1 MTGPGRAQG
10 SYDPVIFDPPASPP
24 PLPLQTEPV
33 SSCTRY
39 FLFQEFNKGRFSL
52 GGNLPNVPANVRL
65 HKGWFDNTLPPF
77 AANMTKP
84 IMVLHVDCDLYSST
98 VTIFKYLKPFLI
110 PGSLVVFDELVNYP
124 RYLDHEMLAFYEFL
138 QGTNMD
144 VELIGKWG
152 GVVMC
157 PTGDAGAASQAVAV
171 RLVQRTN
178 TVV

>member
-1 MTGPGRAQG
+1 M
-10 SYDPVIFDPPASPP
+10 
-24 PLPLQTEPV
+24 
-33 SSCTRY
+33 
-39 FLFQEFNKGRFSL
+39 FQAYGKGRFSL
-52 GGNLPNVPANVRL
+52 NGNLPNVPANVRL

-138 QGTNMD
+138 QGTNLD
-144 VELIGKWG
+144 VELIGQFG
-152 GVVMC
+152 GVRMC
-157 PTGDAGAASQAVAV
+157 PTNDAGPAIQAAAV